1 MQFIQY
7 ICGVNHSTKRRCL
20 DNKEKG
26 AYYRFKYCCYIDNKD
41 KVVNRDLF
49 IVVFVTI
56 TKKAGNSTHFILHI
70 LKLLHHDITTITIQ
84 IIHSRQSQF
93 TLITG
98 IISAT
103 YCVRYPHAVPF
114 QRNKTSYCV
123 KTFKTRS
130 HLGVGFQMP

>member
-1 MQFIQY
+1 MIHGDLV
-7 ICGVNHSTKRRCL
+7 ICSSFNIYVALITPLNVVVLITK
-20 DNKEKG
+20 K
-26 AYYRFKYCCYIDNKD
+26 
-41 KVVNRDLF
+41 KVLITDLNIVVILTTKTKWLTDLF

-114 QRNKTSYCV
+114 
-123 KTFKTRS
+123 
-130 HLGVGFQMP
+130 